1 MKGKKHTEESKKK
14 MSESHKGKTV
24 WNKGLV
30 GAQTHSEETR
40 KKLSETGKGNKS
52 RTGQK
57 QSEEERKKK
66 SEALKRYYAERRA
79 QGYKR

>member
-14 MSESHKGKTV
+14 MSEAHKGRSV

-40 KKLSETGKGNKS
+40 QKLSEIGKGNKS

-57 QSEEERKKK
+57 QSEEEKRKK
-66 SEALKRYYAERRA
+66 SESLKKYYAERRS